1 MTVER
6 AVQLLQVSE
15 RARQGRLRARFMKEI
30 REEERKYQ
38 RQVSNSTLDLNLS
51 ATLIQKVLSNLGR
64 HTMLQNNCTYALLLS
79 VKYGECF

>member
-30 REEERKYQ
+30 RDEERKYQ
-38 RQVSNSTLDLNLS
+38 RQVINSTLDPNLS
-51 ATLIQKVLSNLGR
+51 ATLIQKVLSNLGY
-64 HTMLQNNCTYALLLS
+64 HST
-79 VKYGECF
+79 V

>member
-30 REEERKYQ
+30 RNEEQKNQ
-38 RQVSNSTLDLNLS
+38 RQVINSTLDPHLS
-51 ATLIQKVLSNLGR
+51 ATLIQKVLSSLGSYS
-64 HTMLQNNCTYALLLS
+64 TLLYYYLWDIVS
-79 VKYGECF
+79 Y